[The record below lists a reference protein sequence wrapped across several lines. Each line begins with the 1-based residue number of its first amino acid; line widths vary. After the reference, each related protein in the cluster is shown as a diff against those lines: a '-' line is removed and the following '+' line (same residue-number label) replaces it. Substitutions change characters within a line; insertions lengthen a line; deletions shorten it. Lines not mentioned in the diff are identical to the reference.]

1 MGQQGALEK
10 EKKKRKAR
18 GPSWRLWET
27 RCGIHAV
34 ISIRDKFAQGL
45 GNAEMMREFNR
56 LFGDLVDECEKLNQ
70 CVDHHGLQ
78 DRFLLLVVH
87 HADAHIHVFMWSAR
101 FMVIYIFCVELSRYR
116 SRTNPI
122 PTGR

>member
-1 MGQQGALEK
+1 MGQQDALEK

-34 ISIRDKFAQGL
+34 ISIRDKFAQDL

-56 LFGDLVDECEKLNQ
+56 LFGELVDECEKLNK

-87 HADAHIHVFMWSAR
+87 HVDVHIHVFYVERS
-101 FMVIYIFCVELSRYR
+101 VHGHIYLLC
-116 SRTNPI
+116 
-122 PTGR
+122 

>member
-10 EKKKRKAR
+10 EKKKRKVR

-87 HADAHIHVFMWSAR
+87 HADAHIHVFYVERS
-101 FMVIYIFCVELSRYR
+101 VHGHIYLLC
-116 SRTNPI
+116 
-122 PTGR
+122 